1 MNIDSQL
8 IQGVFFDLD
17 GTLVDT
23 APDFIELVNELR
35 VEYAFKPLPEKNIR
49 HHVSQGA
56 KALVLLALEI
66 SDDDS
71 NLPLLRTQFMEKY
84 QKKIAN
90 PHRDNPADL
99 YKLFLPLIQVFQER
113 SLPWGVVTNKPVE
126 PAQTLLKQL
135 KILDI
140 CHTLIC
146 PEHVNRTKPH
156 PESLLLACKETGC
169 SPEAVLYVGDHQRDI
184 QAGYYAGMKT
194 MVAKY
199 GYIHELENTLSWGAD
214 YEIAE
219 SALLLPWLENKKWR
233 L

>member
-1 MNIDSQL
+1 MNVDSQP

-23 APDFIELVNELR
+23 APDFIGLVNELR
-35 VEYAFKPLPEKNIR
+35 VEHAFEPLPEKKIR

-56 KALVLLALEI
+56 KALVVLALEI
-66 SDDDS
+66 SDDNRS
-71 NLPLLRTQFMEKY
+71 LPFLRTQFMEKY
-84 QKKIAN
+84 RKKINDA
-90 PHRDNPADL
+90 HRKNPAVL
-99 YKLFLPLIQVFQER
+99 YKGILPLINVLEQR
-113 SLPWGVVTNKPVE
+113 SLPWGVVTNKPIE
-126 PAQTLLKQL
+126 PAQILLRQL
-135 KILDI
+135 KVLDS

-146 PEHVNRTKPH
+146 PEHVHRTKPD
-156 PESLLLACKETGC
+156 PEPLLLACQETGC

-184 QAGYYAGMKT
+184 QAGSYAGMKT

-219 SALLLPWLENKKWR
+219 STLLLPWLENKKWC